1 MILLSTILK
10 FSALIKTCLMKPL
23 AKGKSANLKYFLL
36 YNVII
41 LKWNTSVIS
50 SNPHLMSGMSDVP
63 SKHSYLHRF

>member
-1 MILLSTILK
+1 
-10 FSALIKTCLMKPL
+10 MKPL